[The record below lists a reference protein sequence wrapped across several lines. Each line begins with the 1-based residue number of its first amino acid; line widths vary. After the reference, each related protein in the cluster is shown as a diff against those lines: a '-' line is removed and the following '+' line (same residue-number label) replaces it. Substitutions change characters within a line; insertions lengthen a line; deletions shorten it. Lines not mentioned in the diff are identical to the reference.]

1 MDIGRILKWI
11 VVIAVVFVLWK
22 VVLPRFDHGP
32 AADTATSG
40 GTVPRSCPA
49 AATRASDAWGS
60 GLSRFVNPP
69 YDVDAWSIFR
79 SEVESKIAQAETAC
93 ACIDQSCEKTRTAM
107 HELRSLIS
115 DMDTSIRNGSPPPSD
130 AVQRQES
137 IDRQIEAA
145 AELVRGGK

>member
-1 MDIGRILKWI
+1 
-11 VVIAVVFVLWK
+11 
-22 VVLPRFDHGP
+22 
-32 AADTATSG
+32 
-40 GTVPRSCPA
+40 
-49 AATRASDAWGS
+49 
-60 GLSRFVNPP
+60 
-69 YDVDAWSIFR
+69 
-79 SEVESKIAQAETAC
+79 
-93 ACIDQSCEKTRTAM
+93 M